1 VAKLYS
7 DDPGSALSGGDLGW
21 AVPGVYVPEFE
32 RTMTNADLNTISEV
46 IKTQHGYHFLEVTG
60 RRIEDFSQ
68 RFKENQAEN
77 YLRNQK
83 FDEELENWV
92 REIREEAFV
101 EVKI

>member
-1 VAKLYS
+1 
-7 DDPGSALSGGDLGW
+7 
-21 AVPGVYVPEFE
+21 
-32 RTMTNADLNTISEV
+32 MNAISEV